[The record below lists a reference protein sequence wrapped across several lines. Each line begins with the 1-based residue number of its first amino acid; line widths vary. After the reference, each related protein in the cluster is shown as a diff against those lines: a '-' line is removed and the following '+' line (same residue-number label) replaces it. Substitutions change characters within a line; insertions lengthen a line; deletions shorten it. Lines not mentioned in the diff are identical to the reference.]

1 MAEILDVSGY
11 STDLIKERTVAIL
24 GYGNQGR
31 SHALNLR
38 DSGVEVKVGQ
48 RPGARFDLAQEEG
61 FMPTSL
67 SEAAKCAD
75 VVVLGLPDQS
85 AADLYEAEIAANL
98 RSDAAVLFIH
108 GFNVVFDAIQIARN
122 HDVIMVSP
130 KAAGYAVRQNFVAQ
144 LGTPMLV
151 SVEQDESHHALDLT
165 LSYALA
171 LGSRDQPIFKTTF
184 REETLSDL
192 FGEQAVLCGGIPALI
207 HQAFE
212 TLVRRG
218 IDPKIAYFECL
229 YESKIIVDLI
239 FQRGIAGMRQGIS
252 GTAAF
257 GGLLAEFALTDAGLP
272 EVLEKLFDRI
282 ESGQFAEEWLADARA
297 GSRRFKTLMTEEAG
311 HQIESVDQQL
321 RMLMKR

>member
-1 MAEILDVSGY
+1 MAEILDVSGQ
-11 STDLIKERTVAIL
+11 STDLIKQCTVAIL

-38 DSGVEVKVGQ
+38 DSGVKVKVGQ
-48 RPGARFDLAQEEG
+48 RPGVRFDLALEEG
-61 FMPTSL
+61 FMPMSL
-67 SEAAKCAD
+67 TDAASDSD
-75 VVVLGLPDQS
+75 VIVLGLPDQA
-85 AADLYEAEIAANL
+85 AADLFKTEIAARL
-98 RSDAAVLFIH
+98 RADSTILFIH
-108 GFNVVFDAIQIARN
+108 GFNVVFDVIEIAKS

-130 KAAGYAVRQNFVAQ
+130 KAAGYAVRQNYVAQ

-151 SVEQDESHHALDLT
+151 GVERDVSLQALPLA

-218 IDPKIAYFECL
+218 IDPRIAYFECL

-252 GTAAF
+252 GTAAY
-257 GGLLAEFALTDAGLP
+257 GGLLAESALTAAGLP
-272 EVLEKLFDRI
+272 QVFDDLFDRI
-282 ESGQFAEEWLADARA
+282 ESGQFAQEWLADARS
-297 GSRRFKTLMTEEAG
+297 GSKRFKALMSEEAR
-311 HQIESVDQQL
+311 HEIEAVDQQL
-321 RMLMKR
+321 RDLMNR